1 MKKHKE
7 VFNFKCV
14 KCVGG
19 IIVSA
24 EPQQPVKRGRG
35 RPVIIAMD
43 NRLIL
48 LVIRKNPLAAPAA
61 RAAPNPPR
69 PTFLAVPAAP
79 GQFGTFSPM
88 DIGSPAVFP
97 VEVSPIDSLPLLA
110 QALPEIR
117 VEARVAGI
125 E

>member
-1 MKKHKE
+1 
-7 VFNFKCV
+7 
-14 KCVGG
+14 
-19 IIVSA
+19 
-24 EPQQPVKRGRG
+24 
-35 RPVIIAMD
+35 
-43 NRLIL
+43 
-48 LVIRKNPLAAPAA
+48 
-61 RAAPNPPR
+61 
-69 PTFLAVPAAP
+69 
-79 GQFGTFSPM
+79 M

>member
-1 MKKHKE
+1 
-7 VFNFKCV
+7 
-14 KCVGG
+14 
-19 IIVSA
+19 
-24 EPQQPVKRGRG
+24 
-35 RPVIIAMD
+35 
-43 NRLIL
+43 
-48 LVIRKNPLAAPAA
+48 LAAPAA
-61 RAAPNPPR
+61 PAAPNPPR
-69 PTFLAVPAAP
+69 PTFLAVPATP
-79 GQFGTFSPM
+79 GQFGTSSPM